1 MVAMRTQVLRGVLFA
16 VLMTALNMIGLAG
29 IVLSALGRDSR
40 PAVRGSA
47 SCPSPA
53 ATFSERKKTAM
64 PATAHTTALPLLD
77 IEIPSHLETATFG
90 LG

>member
-1 MVAMRTQVLRGVLFA
+1 MRTQVLRWVLFA
-16 VLMTALNMIGLAG
+16 VLMTAMNMIGLAV
-29 IVLSALGRDSR
+29 IVLSALGKDSS
-40 PAVRGSA
+40 PAAQESA

-64 PATAHTTALPLLD
+64 PATEHTTALPLLD
-77 IEIPSHLETATFG
+77 IEIPSHIETATFG